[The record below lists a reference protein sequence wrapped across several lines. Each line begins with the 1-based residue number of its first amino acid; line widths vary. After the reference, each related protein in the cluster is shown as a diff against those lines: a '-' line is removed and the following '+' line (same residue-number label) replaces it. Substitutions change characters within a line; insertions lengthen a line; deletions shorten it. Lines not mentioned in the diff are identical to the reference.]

1 MVDLMK
7 ATGKRNKQLRNAIAL
22 QNEEW
27 LQVIWALLTRIRLL
41 DQDRFMQEVPER
53 LRPAVS
59 ALLEQYR
66 EAMQ

>member
-1 MVDLMK
+1 MK

-59 ALLEQYR
+59 ALLEQYK

>member
-1 MVDLMK
+1 MK

-27 LQVIWALLTRIRLL
+27 LKVIWALLIRIRLL

-59 ALLEQYR
+59 ALLEQYK